1 MSAFVR
7 VSGPP
12 NSNFLV
18 GYPGI
23 SATLVCS
30 PSPSC
35 LPASVLI
42 TAANQPRLEGK
53 VEIRPLVGVS
63 APVNVS
69 LVTIALHRR
78 ETIHPSAESLTK
90 KHLAA
95 PRKEIT
101 DIVGKE
107 MLLFR
112 CSAGKE
118 YESVLSMD
126 LPFVI
131 FIPYG
136 RGGEEVA
143 RRVPPASLQL
153 PSRTAET
160 FYELVVT
167 VQQGQVDQKKYP
179 FPVPI
184 QRYDTLSTFGMYNRP
199 ESAERVTD
207 HLVTLGISLPR
218 WSYGPLDPVSVYI
231 KLSPNPDWL
240 KKAQK
245 VTISK
250 ITVGID
256 EEIIFN
262 HEGDEPTRKVKT
274 LAKTTQAVGVKMPE
288 AGYFTNLGLVFP
300 AKDLRDSDGIIPRGK
315 KEFPMYAVNGFTTT
329 GTLYKIEYYLTVKV
343 SDSIH
348 ACRSDPTDMAGTT
361 FVSTGHITPSAYR
374 RVSLRSRGLQGRDG
388 SYRAGG
394 KRCRSC
400 LTRQSNAASGHHSA
414 AQRPEW
420 SCGPRHGDCRRPKE
434 TPH

>member
-1 MSAFVR
+1 
-7 VSGPP
+7 
-12 NSNFLV
+12 
-18 GYPGI
+18 
-23 SATLVCS
+23 
-30 PSPSC
+30 
-35 LPASVLI
+35 
-42 TAANQPRLEGK
+42 
-53 VEIRPLVGVS
+53 VGVS

-78 ETIHPSAESLTK
+78 ETIHPSADSVTK

-107 MLLFR
+107 MLLYR
-112 CSAGKE
+112 CHAGRE
-118 YESVLSMD
+118 FESILCMD

-167 VQQGQVDQKKYP
+167 VQQGPQEQKKYP
-179 FPVPI
+179 FAVPI

-240 KKAQK
+240 SKAK
-245 VTISK
+245 RVTISK

-274 LAKTTQAVGVKMPE
+274 LATTTQRVGVKMPE

-300 AKDLRDSDGIIPRGK
+300 AKDLRDHDGVIPRGK

-343 SDSIH
+343 RLSVPTRTRKIVNIFQAQMSSAKDILLRQPIVVCPFDH
-348 ACRSDPTDMAGTT
+348 AGCKEEMEAIEQAAKDAAH
-361 FVSTGHITPSAYR
+361 VTPDNPMLPASMIVRANEPDG
-374 RVSLRSRGLQGRDG
+374 LRSLGI
-388 SYRAGG
+388 AIVGG
-394 KRCRSC
+394 VRKP
-400 LTRQSNAASGHHSA
+400 LI
-414 AQRPEW
+414 E
-420 SCGPRHGDCRRPKE
+420 
-434 TPH
+434 

>member
-1 MSAFVR
+1 MAAPAFVR

-12 NSNFLV
+12 NSNFLI

-23 SATLVCS
+23 SATL
-30 PSPSC
+30 
-35 LPASVLI
+35 
-42 TAANQPRLEGK
+42 PRIEGK
-53 VEIRPLVGVS
+53 VEIRPSIGIS
-63 APVNVS
+63 APVHVS
-69 LVTIALHRR
+69 LVTIALQRR
-78 ETIHPSAESLTK
+78 ESIHPAADSVTK

-95 PRKEIT
+95 PRKDII

-112 CSAGKE
+112 CPVGKE
-118 YESVLSMD
+118 YESVLCMD

-160 FYELVVT
+160 YYELVVT
-167 VQQGQVDQKKYP
+167 VQQGQADQKKYMS
-179 FPVPI
+179 PVPI
-184 QRYDTLSTFGMYNRP
+184 MRYDTLSTFGMYNRP

-218 WSYGPLDPVSVYI
+218 WSYGPLDPVAVYI

-240 KKAQK
+240 NKAKK

-256 EEIIFN
+256 EEIIYN

-274 LAKTTQAVGVKMPE
+274 LTKTTQSVGVKMPE
-288 AGYFTNLGLVFP
+288 AGYFTNMGLVFP
-300 AKDLRDSDGIIPRGK
+300 AKDLRDSDGIIPRPK
-315 KEFPMYAVNGFTTT
+315 KEFPMYAVGGFTTT
-329 GTLYKIEYYLTVKV
+329 GTLYKIEYYLTVKAQMSGAKDILLRHPIVVCPFDHEGCKEEIEAIKQAAEDAAMV
-343 SDSIH
+343 SPDNPMLPAAHIIR
-348 ACRSDPTDMAGTT
+348 ANDPEGLRALGVAMVG
-361 FVSTGHITPSAYR
+361 GERR
-374 RVSLRSRGLQGRDG
+374 RVI
-388 SYRAGG
+388 
-394 KRCRSC
+394 
-400 LTRQSNAASGHHSA
+400 
-414 AQRPEW
+414 E
-420 SCGPRHGDCRRPKE
+420 
-434 TPH
+434 